1 MVLKKTGRRRLKGHQ
16 LLSFFMVLVLLMGLF
31 PTVLAA
37 SLDNIQIKLSNGTS
51 LDITKTSFDG
61 KPLYI
66 VKTPKETTQI
76 IVQGVEDVAVGR
88 KAPESMVPTWWSL
101 DVAAKLREM
110 TPTLQGLVVTFSS
123 DR

>member
-1 MVLKKTGRRRLKGHQ
+1 MKKFTAILLAVTKKGGAAYAAPRS
-16 LLSFFMVLVLLMGLF
+16 LIALILVLTMLFGLVM
-31 PTVLAA
+31 PVLAA
-37 SLDNIQIKLSNGTS
+37 SLDDIQIKLSDGTS
-51 LDITKTSFDG
+51 LEITKSSFDG

-101 DVAAKLREM
+101 DVAAKLRE
-110 TPTLQGLVVTFSS
+110 
-123 DR
+123 